1 MSGFAIKVILASQN
15 QSGIFFFYYL
25 EEFEKKWNQIFNY
38 LIEFSEEAIWCW
50 VSLF

>member
-15 QSGIFFFYYL
+15 QSGIFFYYL

-38 LIEFSEEAIWCW
+38 FIEFSEEAIWCW